1 MGVLSDKTILNEIK
15 AGNIIIEP
23 FNIKYLN
30 PVSVDLTL
38 APTCKRYVG
47 STLDCRKDNPTEEF
61 QIPETGY
68 TLLPNNLY
76 LYACNEIIG
85 VKENICAT
93 IMGKSSLGRLGLDIH
108 VCAGFADPGF
118 VGSLVLEMRV
128 VHPLVIYPNQKI
140 CQIKFE
146 RVEGEILESYDRKPG
161 SKYMNQQGVT
171 ASRMH
176 QNF

>member
-1 MGVLSDKTILNEIK
+1 MVLSDKTILAEMK

-23 FNIKYLN
+23 FDMKYMN

-38 APTCKRYVG
+38 APTCKRYV
-47 STLDCRKDNPTEEF
+47 SHTLDCRKENLTEEF

-68 TLLPNNLY
+68 LLKPGNLY
-76 LYACNEIIG
+76 LYACNETIG
-85 VKENICAT
+85 VKGNICAT
-93 IMGKSSLGRLGLDIH
+93 VMGKSSLGRLGLDIH
-108 VCAGFADPGF
+108 VCAGFIDPGF

-128 VHPLVIYPNQKI
+128 EQPLIVYPHQKI

-161 SKYMNQQGVT
+161 SKYMNQTGVT